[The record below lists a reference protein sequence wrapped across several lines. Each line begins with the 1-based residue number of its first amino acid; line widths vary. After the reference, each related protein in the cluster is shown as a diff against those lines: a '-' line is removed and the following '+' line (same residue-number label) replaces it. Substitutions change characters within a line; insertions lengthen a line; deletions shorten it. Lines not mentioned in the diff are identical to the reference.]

1 MMKHPAKC
9 TVFVLL
15 ALSLLLP
22 ACTSAPAAT
31 EQAGPEEPIKLTV
44 ASLPFLSFAPF
55 FIADEEGYF
64 TEQGLEVEFVRF
76 ERGGDAVTALVSGDL
91 DVWGGATSVN
101 ILNAIHSARIQVVGD
116 RGYFPPGGCGYTAFL
131 ARDDLI
137 EAGALDSPEQIRG
150 LRVVEDRTGAMRD
163 YLLNELLTDAG
174 LTLDDIEAITLDD
187 PVVIDAFADDSIDV
201 AAMGEPWVTRIA
213 QAGDALF
220 WIPAEDVLPDYQFG
234 LLVFGERLLD
244 EEPEAGQRFMVA
256 YMKAVRQYNEGKTER
271 NLDIVARATDL
282 DRDLLEEACWPS
294 YRSDGMINADTIVAF
309 EEWAVSNG
317 FLEAPV
323 AKEDFWNPAFV
334 EYANQVLSKSE

>member
-1 MMKHPAKC
+1 MIKRPARY
-9 TVFVLL
+9 TLFVLL

-22 ACTSAPAAT
+22 ACTGAPAAT

-64 TEQGLEVEFVRF
+64 TEQGLDVEFVRF
-76 ERGGDAVTALVSGDL
+76 ERGGDAVTALASGDL
-91 DVWGGATSVN
+91 DIWAGATSVN
-101 ILNAIHSARIQVVGD
+101 ILNAIHSARIQIVGG
-116 RGYFPPGGCGYTAFL
+116 RGYIPTTGCGYTAFL
-131 ARDDLI
+131 GRDDLI
-137 EAGALDSPEQIRG
+137 EAGELASPEQIRG
-150 LRVVEDRTGAMRD
+150 LRVVQDRPGGFRD
-163 YLLNELLTDAG
+163 YMLNTMLNDAG
-174 LTLDDIEAITLDD
+174 LTLEDIEVVTLDD
-187 PVVIDAFADDSIDV
+187 PVVIDAFADDSIDA

-213 QAGDALF
+213 QAGNGLF

-234 LLVFGERLLD
+234 LIAFGERLLD

-271 NLDIVARATDL
+271 NLDIVAEATDL
-282 DRDLLEEACWPS
+282 DRELLEAACWPS
-294 YRSDGMINADTIVAF
+294 FRDDGMVNADTIVTF

-317 FLEAPV
+317 FLETPV

-334 EYANQVLSKSE
+334 EYANQVLSESE